1 MPLDNPP
8 GPVSQALLGKSPG
21 AATPVASVQT
31 PTNVPQTTPPPAAST
46 PSPPAPDGS
55 NPAPS
60 DALATLNQQLAQQ
73 AADMQ
78 PVQMSMGP
86 APVPPMLAPPPP
98 QPPAN
103 PGHAWGATAMVFGL
117 LASSLTRHPLTSA
130 LNAGAQVM
138 STINTSAANSATAKQ
153 QYEIWKTQT
162 TNALTLFKY
171 QNDQYNEVW
180 KNTTDSSKA
189 QTGRL
194 LALFSAF
201 KDGAAYA
208 AWQQGGNQGLMTFL
222 AKRTASAASL
232 AGQSNKLV
240 LAQLEEQ
247 SWEEWQAA
255 NPPPS
260 DPAEMPAYTQS
271 ATAAAKTI
279 FSSGVGPGG
288 TPLPILPDSTTPPS
302 TTTGGGATTP
312 PDSQSGTAATP
323 SPGITTAPPAPPPA
337 SINLNALRISDPALY
352 ATAWQIAH
360 YEASPV
366 SSYSSSQGGGEK
378 LMAAV
383 QSINPDYD
391 ATYYPA
397 IIKTRDAFTSGPE
410 SKSVTSFNVM
420 LTHLDQLTQ
429 LSQALQNSDFRAV
442 NQLSNQISVWNGG
455 TAVTNFNAAKAI
467 VADEVVK
474 AILGSGTSALG
485 DRDEAKAHILAQSSP
500 QQLLGVIGVYKDLA
514 AAQLQGLQTKY
525 YSGTDPGDA
534 GNNFAQ
540 RFLSPQSQR
549 ILGDMPP
556 EGTPP
561 PPMEYTPTQPG
572 NGGSTP
578 KPGSTLHYDAQ
589 GNLVQ

>member
-8 GPVSQALLGKSPG
+8 GPVSQALLGKSSG

-31 PTNVPQTTPPPAAST
+31 PTNVPQKTPPPAASI
-46 PSPPAPDGS
+46 PSPPPQDGS
-55 NPAPS
+55 NPAPA
-60 DALATLNQQLAQQ
+60 DALSTLNQQLAQQ

-86 APVPPMLAPPPP
+86 APVPPMLTPPPP

-162 TNALTLFKY
+162 TNALTLFKF

-279 FSSGVGPGG
+279 FSSGAGASGPALPLLPDGTSQPPTTNGGG
-288 TPLPILPDSTTPPS
+288 TTTQPPS
-302 TTTGGGATTP
+302 SDGTTTQ
-312 PDSQSGTAATP
+312 PD
-323 SPGITTAPPAPPPA
+323 PGITTAPPAPPPA
-337 SINLNALRISDPALY
+337 SINLKALRLSDPALY
-352 ATAWQIAH
+352 SSAWQIAH
-360 YEASPV
+360 YEAAPV
-366 SSYSSSQGGGEK
+366 SSYSSSQGVGEK

-383 QSINPDYD
+383 QSINPNYN
-391 ATYYPA
+391 ATYYAP
-397 IIKTRDAFTSGPE
+397 ISKTREAFTTGVE
-410 SKSVTSFNVM
+410 GRSVRSFNVM
-420 LTHLDQLTQ
+420 LSHLDTLGKLTT
-429 LSQALQNSDFRAV
+429 ALQNSDMRTV
-442 NQLSNQISVWNGG
+442 NQLSNAASIWSGG
-455 TAVTNFNAAKAI
+455 TSITNFNAAKQI

-474 AILGSGTSALG
+474 AIVGSGSGALG
-485 DRDEAKAHILAQSSP
+485 DRDEAAAQVNSANSPAQLA
-500 QQLLGVIGVYKDLA
+500 GVIKTFQDLA
-514 AAQLQGLQTKY
+514 AAQMQGLQTEY
-525 YSGTDPGDA
+525 YSGTNTDDV
-534 GNNFAQ
+534 GNSFAQ
-540 RFLSPQSQR
+540 RYLSPQAQQ
-549 ILGDMPP
+549 LLQETPQGGMPA
-556 EGTPP
+556 PP
-561 PPMEYTPTQPG
+561 IQYTPAQPE
-572 NGGSTP
+572 NGESIP

-589 GNLVQ
+589 GNLVP